1 MMGLIIFIWIYTIWA
16 NKRPSL
22 QDVEKSYYIHI
33 IIAFLIPFTFYHY
46 KYEVP
51 VHSRFYI
58 KAIPGFKNIYVTKF
72 ISEIYLLSISSSFLV
87 WRKCTLGSA

>member
-1 MMGLIIFIWIYTIWA
+1 MMGLIIFIWMNTFWA

-22 QDVEKSYYIHI
+22 QDVEKSYIHI
-33 IIAFLIPFTFYHY
+33 SIAFLISFTCFHQ

-58 KAIPGFKNIYVTKF
+58 KAIPGFKNIYFTKF
-72 ISEIYLLSISSSFLV
+72 IYEMYLLSISSSFLILD
-87 WRKCTLGSA
+87 KCTEGSA